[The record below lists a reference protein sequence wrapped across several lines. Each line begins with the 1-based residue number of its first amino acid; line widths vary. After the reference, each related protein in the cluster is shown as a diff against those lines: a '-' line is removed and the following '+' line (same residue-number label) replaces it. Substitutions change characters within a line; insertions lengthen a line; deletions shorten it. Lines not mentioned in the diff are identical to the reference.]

1 LIKKLYKIFKE
12 QGIFGF
18 SRILRIQILLILYKI
33 EKFFNIKNY
42 RTFFGNLKL
51 VANWNDE
58 NNKIYYCGSEGNYL
72 ANYLLKY
79 SEYFTFLDVGANIG
93 YYSILSAKNAKC
105 LKVYSFEPI
114 KELSILLINNSQLNN
129 TENKINILNKAI
141 TNVNGYTL
149 INYNKDSTGLSS
161 IDNKIKD
168 SKPISI
174 ETTNHEGFNELI
186 DLNKKNLI
194 VKIDTEGDELIV
206 IKELLKSNLNSL
218 VNEIIY
224 EIDERWTDPRLVKNI
239 LVENGFNSFKKI
251 GFRESHYDIH
261 AFRNY

>member
-1 LIKKLYKIFKE
+1 MN
-12 QGIFGF
+12 Q
-18 SRILRIQILLILYKI
+18 
-33 EKFFNIKNY
+33 
-42 RTFFGNLKL
+42 
-51 VANWNDE
+51 
-58 NNKIYYCGSEGNYL
+58 
-72 ANYLLKY
+72 
-79 SEYFTFLDVGANIG
+79 
-93 YYSILSAKNAKC
+93 
-105 LKVYSFEPI
+105 I
-114 KELSILLINNSQLNN
+114 KELSILLKNNSQLNN
-129 TENKINILNKAI
+129 TENKIDILNKAI
-141 TNVNGYTL
+141 TSVNGYTL

-168 SKPISI
+168 SKPITI